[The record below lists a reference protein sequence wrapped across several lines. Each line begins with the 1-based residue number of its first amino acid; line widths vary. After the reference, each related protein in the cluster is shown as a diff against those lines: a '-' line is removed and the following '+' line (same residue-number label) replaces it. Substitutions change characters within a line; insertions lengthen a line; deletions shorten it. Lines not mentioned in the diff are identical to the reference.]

1 LRWFLLSSEALEISR
16 GRVPSVAKVP
26 FTPRQYF
33 PIKSAGFQLRH
44 YSTISSI
51 NESKNA
57 REPMNDV
64 IKPEHVDEKH
74 VSNYLSE
81 SSDSKN
87 FTATISLNFN
97 VTSSLKS
104 F

>member
-1 LRWFLLSSEALEISR
+1 
-16 GRVPSVAKVP
+16 
-26 FTPRQYF
+26 
-33 PIKSAGFQLRH
+33 
-44 YSTISSI
+44 
-51 NESKNA
+51 
-57 REPMNDV
+57 MNDV